1 MNAERRQKK
10 KRRIFDSSGTQK
22 LNNRSLLRLNWEHME
37 PQGGFDVVKGVS
49 HRVIVVKSPDKYF
62 EEAIFVIREDVL
74 KSKGANSEAVL
85 KEARRVAN
93 SYVSSRNK
101 PISKNKPVNRF
112 LSKIPAPFF
121 VAAGAAAAGVAWLAL
136 HLIGV

>member
-1 MNAERRQKK
+1 MP
-10 KRRIFDSSGTQK
+10 K
-22 LNNRSLLRLNWEHME
+22 LNNRSLLRLNWEQME

-74 KSKGANSEAVL
+74 RSRGASSEAVL

-93 SYVSSRNK
+93 SYVSGRNK
-101 PISKNKPVNRF
+101 PVTRKKTVNSFMSK
-112 LSKIPAPFF
+112 LPAPVF
-121 VAAGAAAAGVAWLAL
+121 VAVGAAAAGVAWLTL
-136 HLIGV
+136 HLCGV

>member
-1 MNAERRQKK
+1 MNAERRGRK
-10 KRRIFDSSGTQK
+10 KRKIFNMTRAPK
-22 LNNRSLLRLNWEHME
+22 PNNHILSRLNWEHME

-74 KSKGANSEAVL
+74 RSRGANSESVL

-93 SYVSSRNK
+93 SYVTGRNK
-101 PISKNKPVNRF
+101 PKKGKRFMSK
-112 LSKIPAPFF
+112 LPAPLF
-121 VAAGAAAAGVAWLAL
+121 VAAGAAATGVAWLAL
-136 HLIGV
+136 RLCGV

>member
-10 KRRIFDSSGTQK
+10 KRSIFDSSGTPK
-22 LNNRSLLRLNWEHME
+22 LNNRSLLRLNWEQME

-74 KSKGANSEAVL
+74 KSRGANSEAVL

-101 PISKNKPVNRF
+101 PASKNKSINGF
-112 LSKIPAPFF
+112 MSKLPAPVF
-121 VAAGAAAAGVAWLAL
+121 VAVGAAAAGVAWLTL
-136 HLIGV
+136 HLCGV

>member
-10 KRRIFDSSGTQK
+10 KRWLFDKSVTEK

-74 KSKGANSEAVL
+74 KSRGASSEAVL

-101 PISKNKPVNRF
+101 PIRKSKK
-112 LSKIPAPFF
+112 LSGFMSKLSPPFF
-121 VAAGAAAAGVAWLAL
+121 IAAGAAAAGVAWLAL
-136 HLIGV
+136 HLCGV